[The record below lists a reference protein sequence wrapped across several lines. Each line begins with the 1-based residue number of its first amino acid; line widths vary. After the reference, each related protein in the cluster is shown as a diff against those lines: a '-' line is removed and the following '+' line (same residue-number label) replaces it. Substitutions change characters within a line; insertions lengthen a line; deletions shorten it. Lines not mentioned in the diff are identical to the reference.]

1 MLLPKP
7 GQTSSGWL
15 ARSDQYVVTCDYKRL
30 LSLGDFQKGCRLGHT
45 GPLSCN
51 CFGPGS
57 ILPGCCV
64 CDITGLWLRELT
76 ERELIKGCLADE
88 RRCQE
93 ALYSRYARRMYAV
106 CLRYARHELEAQDLM
121 QEGFIRVFEKLKD
134 FRMEG
139 SFEGWIRRIMVHT
152 SINQYRKKSFQQER
166 FGLERIPDDAV
177 EPSAVGDLGEQELL
191 GMVSSLPDGYRMV
204 FNLYAIEGYDHA
216 EIAAM
221 LGCGEST
228 SRSQL
233 AKARRLLQLKINAR
247 SLPAYAGQAPH

>member
-1 MLLPKP
+1 MRLQPFAVVLRPVLEVLFWYPHPALP
-7 GQTSSGWL
+7 
-15 ARSDQYVVTCDYKRL
+15 C
-30 LSLGDFQKGCRLGHT
+30 
-45 GPLSCN
+45 SCL
-51 CFGPGS
+51 GPGS
-57 ILPGCCV
+57 VLAGCGV
-64 CDITGLWLRELT
+64 CGITGLRLRELT
-76 ERELIKGCLADE
+76 ERELIKGCLDGE

-166 FGLERIPDDAV
+166 FGMEHLPEGEVGP
-177 EPSAVGDLGEQELL
+177 EAVGRLGEAELL
-191 GMVSSLPDGYRMV
+191 AMVSSLPDGYRMV
-204 FNLYAIEGYDHA
+204 FNLYAVEGYDHA
-216 EIAAM
+216 EIAEL

-247 SLPAYAGQAPH
+247 STPAYAGQAPH